1 MLALL
6 ETSAGFALFRIKKGK
21 LLEVSDVEALQAH
34 FASPE
39 AAQRVVELHA
49 FSRFKDTKQATEEVL
64 ALVDSKVGKGLKKFL
79 KKNLLQAEGE
89 SSKLV
94 VADKA
99 LGVAIKNKLG
109 LEVLFSPQTHEIIR
123 GIKEQ
128 FAALMDGIEE
138 KDRQQMAMSLSH
150 SLNRFKLR
158 FSPEK
163 LDTMIIQAVAL
174 LDDLDKELNN
184 FAMRL
189 KEWYGWHFP
198 ELAKVITDNLVF
210 AKAVKL
216 IGFRT
221 NTKHADLESI
231 LPDEI
236 CSEVRMSAETSM
248 GTEMTD
254 DDLLHITSLASR
266 VEELVEYR
274 ANLAEYLKLRMK
286 AVAPNLTHMVGEVI
300 GARLMAHSGSLL
312 SLSKQP
318 ASTLQILGAEKALFR
333 ALKTK
338 SNTPKYGIIYH
349 AALVGQ
355 ATPKIKGKISRV
367 LAAKLSLCV
376 RVDALTEAAETAAA
390 ETAAGT
396 DPVAAAGNHAPA
408 EPSVAIAC
416 RRYVENKLEQLEQ
429 QLSSAGG
436 KPGAKPSFQR
446 YEPHRATNGMA
457 RKYDASTDVVLGPD
471 APKRH
476 MKHVGFG
483 ADEATDEVPRK
494 KKVKAEAQD

>member
-6 ETSAGFALFRIKKGK
+6 ETAAGFALFRVRNGS
-21 LLEVSDVEALQAH
+21 LLEVKDVESLQ
-34 FASPE
+34 E
-39 AAQRVVELHA
+39 AFNSAEKTKNIIELHA
-49 FSRFKDTKQATEEVL
+49 FSRFKDNKQATEETL
-64 ALVDSKVGKGLKKFL
+64 ALIDGNMGKGLRRFL
-79 KKNLLQAEGE
+79 KKQLAAEGE
-89 SSKLV
+89 AAKLL
-94 VADKA
+94 VADKN
-99 LGVAIKNKLG
+99 LGSAIKSKFNA
-109 LEVLFSPQTHEIIR
+109 EILFSPQTHEILR
-123 GIKEQ
+123 GIRQHIAE
-128 FAALMDGIEE
+128 LLDGIDE

-174 LDDLDKELNN
+174 LDDMDRELNN

-198 ELAKVITDNLVF
+198 ELSKIVTDNLVY
-210 AKAVKL
+210 ARVVQK

-221 NTKHADLESI
+221 NAKNADIEALI
-231 LPDEI
+231 PDEI
-236 CSEVRMSAETSM
+236 CAEVRMSAETSM
-248 GTEMTD
+248 GTEMTEE
-254 DDLLHITSLASR
+254 DLQHITSLACR

-274 ANLAEYLKLRMK
+274 ANLAEYLKLRMR

-318 ASTLQILGAEKALFR
+318 ASTIQILGAEKALFR

-355 ATPKIKGKISRV
+355 ATPKLKGKISRV

-376 RVDALTEAAETAAA
+376 RVDALTEAAE
-390 ETAAGT
+390 
-396 DPVAAAGNHAPA
+396 VAAAAAGGSAANGNSAAAPQGPA
-408 EPSVAIAC
+408 EPTVAIAC
-416 RRYVENKLEQLEQ
+416 RRYVENRLEQLEQ
-429 QLSSAGG
+429 QLAGSG
-436 KPGAKPSFQR
+436 PKPPSKPAFQR
-446 YEPHRATNGMA
+446 YEPHRETNGVSK
-457 RKYDASTDVVLGPD
+457 KYDVSTDAVDTAAVGSKQ
-471 APKRH
+471 KRH
-476 MKHVGFG
+476 VNGDKG
-483 ADEATDEVPRK
+483 ETETQKKK
-494 KKVKAEAQD
+494 KKVKTETEA

>member
-6 ETSAGFALFRIKKGK
+6 ETPAGFALFRLKKGK
-21 LLEVSDVEALQAH
+21 LLEVEDVDTLQEH
-34 FASPE
+34 FTSPE
-39 AAQRVVELHA
+39 SAQKVVQLHA
-49 FSRFKDTKQATEEVL
+49 FSRFKDTKQATQEVL
-64 ALVDSKVGKGLKKFL
+64 SLMECKVGRGLKKFL
-79 KKNLLQAEGE
+79 RKNLFSEGE
-89 SSKLV
+89 AAKLL

-99 LGVAIKNKLG
+99 LGASIKAKLG
-109 LEVLFSPQTHEIIR
+109 VDVVFN
-123 GIKEQ
+123 
-128 FAALMDGIEE
+128 
-138 KDRQQMAMSLSH
+138 RQQMAMSLSH
-150 SLNRFKLR
+150 SLNRLKLR

-174 LDDLDKELNN
+174 LDDLDRELNN

-198 ELAKVITDNLVF
+198 ELAKIVTDNLTF
-210 AKAVKL
+210 AKAVKV
-216 IGFRT
+216 IGFRQ
-221 NTKHADLESI
+221 NAKNADLESLI
-231 LPDEI
+231 PDEI
-236 CSEVRMSAETSM
+236 CAEVRMSAETSM
-248 GTEMTD
+248 GTEMTEE
-254 DDLLHITSLASR
+254 DLLHINSLACR

-274 ANLAEYLKLRMK
+274 ANLAEYLKVRMK

-318 ASTLQILGAEKALFR
+318 ASTIQILGAEKALFR

-355 ATPKIKGKISRV
+355 ATPKLKGEISRV

-390 ETAAGT
+390 
-396 DPVAAAGNHAPA
+396 AAAGVAAGSADASAPSQGPA

-416 RRYVENKLEQLEQ
+416 RRYVESKLEQLEQ
-429 QLSSAGG
+429 QLSGTT
-436 KPGAKPSFQR
+436 AKPAGKAPLQR
-446 YEPHRATNGMA
+446 YEPFRVLNGGVK
-457 RKYDASTDVVLGPD
+457 KYDASTDAVAHANGSN
-471 APKRH
+471 H
-476 MKHVGFG
+476 KHKKAQG
-483 ADEATDEVPRK
+483 AEAGEGVEEERRK
-494 KKVKAEAQD
+494 KKKIKTEYAEA